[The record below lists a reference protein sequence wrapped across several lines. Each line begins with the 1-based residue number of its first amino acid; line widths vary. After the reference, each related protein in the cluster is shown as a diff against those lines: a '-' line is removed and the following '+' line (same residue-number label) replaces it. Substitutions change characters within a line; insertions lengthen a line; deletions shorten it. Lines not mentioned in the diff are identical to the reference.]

1 MNKVK
6 LLKTVKIISIILLVI
21 LVCEVGILIY
31 NSFFKEDHSVYFDSI
46 NASSNDSSSYV
57 AVGSNNNN
65 KEYYEKAKITKY
77 NSRGEKTFEK
87 LYNKGF
93 NSVFLGVITDN
104 DGYVAVGSYEASE
117 EEHDN
122 KVRSALIVKYD
133 KKGNLL
139 FENSFQLLGNSKFMN
154 LVKVDDGYL
163 VVGQSVYENMTLG
176 FAEGGAFLI
185 KYDNNGR
192 LLWKKSYGDNK
203 TAVYNDLVVVDNY
216 IYVVGKDD
224 SRVGIVAK
232 YDLDGTLVKTTK
244 YEFTDSLGFMSIV
257 KVSDGLVVSGAKRK
271 DNTTD
276 AILVKYDFDINYL
289 NEVSYDENEN
299 ERYNRLVVDNNDN
312 LIVIGTIGIY
322 DTKKDT
328 TGIEILKYD
337 AVIAKYKSDLKLIKT
352 VRYGDV
358 RDDYFSDVILRD
370 NNYYVAG
377 YSSYEDGSYLSKYI
391 VYSDALKVLEVR

>member
-1 MNKVK
+1 
-6 LLKTVKIISIILLVI
+6 
-21 LVCEVGILIY
+21 
-31 NSFFKEDHSVYFDSI
+31 
-46 NASSNDSSSYV
+46 
-57 AVGSNNNN
+57 
-65 KEYYEKAKITKY
+65 
-77 NSRGEKTFEK
+77 
-87 LYNKGF
+87 
-93 NSVFLGVITDN
+93 
-104 DGYVAVGSYEASE
+104 
-117 EEHDN
+117 
-122 KVRSALIVKYD
+122 
-133 KKGNLL
+133 
-139 FENSFQLLGNSKFMN
+139 
-154 LVKVDDGYL
+154 
-163 VVGQSVYENMTLG
+163 MTLG

-192 LLWKKSYGDNK
+192 LLWKKFYGDNK

-232 YDLDGTLVKTTK
+232 YDMDGTLVKTTK

-337 AVIAKYKSDLKLIKT
+337 AVIAKYKSDLKLIKA
-352 VRYGDV
+352 VRYGDM

>member
-1 MNKVK
+1 MNEKFKKIRNIIIIICLIV
-6 LLKTVKIISIILLVI
+6 LLIDIVI
-21 LVCEVGILIY
+21 LVKTKLTK
-31 NSFFKEDHSVYFDSI
+31 KEKAFFDSI
-46 NASSNDSSSYV
+46 NSFEKSDDDII
-57 AVGSNNNN
+57 AVGSNTDN
-65 KEYYEKAKITKY
+65 KESYEKAKIT
-77 NSRGEKTFEK
+77 
-87 LYNKGF
+87 LYNDKYEKKWEKF
-93 NSVFLGVITDN
+93 YNTKYRSSFLAVKKDN
-104 DGYVAVGSYEASE
+104 DSYVAVGNYEANKK
-117 EEHDN
+117 EH
-122 KVRSALIVKYD
+122 KSSLRSALIVKYD

-154 LVKVDDGYL
+154 LVKVDAGYL

-192 LLWKKSYGDNK
+192 LLWKKFYGDNK
-203 TAVYNDLVVVDNY
+203 TAVYNDLVVVNNY

-232 YDLDGTLVKTTK
+232 YDMDGTLVKTTK

-271 DNTTD
+271 GNTTD

-289 NEVSYDENEN
+289 NEVSYDEDEN
-299 ERYNRLVVDNNDN
+299 ERYNRLIVDNNDN

-328 TGIEILKYD
+328 NGIEILKYD
-337 AVIAKYKSDLKLIKT
+337 AVIAKYKSDLKLIKA
-352 VRYGDV
+352 VRYGDM

-370 NNYYVAG
+370 NNYYVSG

>member
-1 MNKVK
+1 M
-6 LLKTVKIISIILLVI
+6 
-21 LVCEVGILIY
+21 
-31 NSFFKEDHSVYFDSI
+31 
-46 NASSNDSSSYV
+46 
-57 AVGSNNNN
+57 
-65 KEYYEKAKITKY
+65 
-77 NSRGEKTFEK
+77 
-87 LYNKGF
+87 
-93 NSVFLGVITDN
+93 
-104 DGYVAVGSYEASE
+104 AVGSYEASE

-154 LVKVDDGYL
+154 LVKVDAGYL

-192 LLWKKSYGDNK
+192 LLWKKFYGDNK
-203 TAVYNDLVVVDNY
+203 TAVYNDLVVVNNY

-232 YDLDGTLVKTTK
+232 YDMDGTLVKTTK

-271 DNTTD
+271 GNTTD

-299 ERYNRLVVDNNDN
+299 ERYNRLIVDNNDN

-328 TGIEILKYD
+328 NGIEILKYD
-337 AVIAKYKSDLKLIKT
+337 AVIAKYKSDLKLIKA
-352 VRYGDV
+352 VRYGDM

-370 NNYYVAG
+370 NNYYVSG

>member
-46 NASSNDSSSYV
+46 NATSNDSSSYV

-77 NSRGEKTFEK
+77 NSRGEKIFEK

-93 NSVFLGVITDN
+93 NSVFLGVITDSE
-104 DGYVAVGSYEASE
+104 GYVAVGSYEASE

-154 LVKVDDGYL
+154 LVKVDAGYL

-192 LLWKKSYGDNK
+192 LLWKKFYGDNK
-203 TAVYNDLVVVDNY
+203 TAVYNDLVVVNNY

-232 YDLDGTLVKTTK
+232 YDMDGTLVKTTK

-271 DNTTD
+271 GNTTD

-299 ERYNRLVVDNNDN
+299 ERYNRLIVDNNDN

-328 TGIEILKYD
+328 NGIEILKYD
-337 AVIAKYKSDLKLIKT
+337 AVIAKYKSDLKLIKA
-352 VRYGDV
+352 VRYGDM

-370 NNYYVAG
+370 NNYYVSG